1 MRGDGIRNRL
11 HLSSREI
18 EMLNNSR
25 SLAAGAA
32 HCTMTVLLV
41 LLFAFTCTAGWAE
54 GQAGAPP
61 SAKEPLQIRINT
73 YPVGGKVSI
82 YSKRQNGKLLQTGS
96 TGSVIEI
103 PRDSDVI
110 TIIVENKGFFRYWR
124 FESPE
129 IEINEGTMPICI
141 EQKLPSYVHWE
152 RIILIVLVIIGSASG
167 VIIYHHM
174 QKKRDEMRDRM
185 KAMEDAQITL
195 VDGVPEKIAGYTVLS
210 KLGQGGMASVFKV
223 KDRHGDIYALKVPH
237 LHIFTIPE
245 FRARFLR
252 EAEIIRELHHPN
264 IVRMYD
270 YSLGE
275 DSTTPYICLEF
286 VTGISLKAYMDD
298 NPSLPLKK
306 VLSIIIDVA
315 SALGYA
321 HSKGIVHRDVKPEN
335 IMMTDRRQIKLMDL
349 GIARAA
355 ESKTLTAT
363 GTTLGTP
370 YYLAP
375 EQVESKNVDGRA
387 DLYSLGVIFFE
398 LLTNRL
404 PFDSSEA
411 INIIVMHVSEEPPSP
426 RSFNAL
432 IPDGVER
439 CVLKLLAKRPSD
451 RYQTAEELV
460 SYLSKLQL
468 SAG

>member
-1 MRGDGIRNRL
+1 VPSMRGDGIRNKLRF
-11 HLSSREI
+11 SSREN
-18 EMLNNSR
+18 EMRNYSR

-32 HCTMTVLLV
+32 LCRVPLLLV
-41 LLFAFTCTAGWAE
+41 LLSVCTCIAGWAE
-54 GQAGAPP
+54 SQAGPPP
-61 SAKEPLQIRINT
+61 SMKEPLQIRINT

-82 YSKRQNGKLLQTGS
+82 YSKKQNGKLVQTGS

-103 PRDSDVI
+103 PRDSDVV
-110 TIIVENKGFFRYWR
+110 TIVVEKKGFFRYWR

-129 IEINEGTMPICI
+129 IEVNEGTMPICI

-152 RIILIVLVIIGSASG
+152 RIMLIVLVIMGSVAG

-174 QKKRDEMRDRM
+174 QRKRDEMREKM

-223 KDRHGDIYALKVPH
+223 KDSHGDIYALKVPH
-237 LHIFTIPE
+237 PHIFTIPE

-275 DSTTPYICLEF
+275 GSTTPYICLEF
-286 VTGISLKAYMDD
+286 VTGISLKTYMDD

-306 VLSIIIDVA
+306 VLSIIMDVA

-321 HSKGIVHRDVKPEN
+321 HSKGIVHRDV
-335 IMMTDRRQIKLMDL
+335 
-349 GIARAA
+349 
-355 ESKTLTAT
+355 
-363 GTTLGTP
+363 
-370 YYLAP
+370 
-375 EQVESKNVDGRA
+375 
-387 DLYSLGVIFFE
+387 
-398 LLTNRL
+398 
-404 PFDSSEA
+404 
-411 INIIVMHVSEEPPSP
+411 
-426 RSFNAL
+426 
-432 IPDGVER
+432 
-439 CVLKLLAKRPSD
+439 
-451 RYQTAEELV
+451 
-460 SYLSKLQL
+460 
-468 SAG
+468 